1 MGLESLTFAYSEWN
15 LTAPLF
21 KIPRKTIPNQ
31 NITHIFVDFF
41 SFFSEN
47 FENSQLK
54 FKGKSENL
62 EVVKKSHRKSENR
75 KKLRNER
82 FRLSRYGFKKILRK
96 NIDS

>member
-1 MGLESLTFAYSEWN
+1 MTHKLKGIPPIQFPKDRVSRKSDPGYFLRLESLTFAYSEWN

-41 SFFSEN
+41 SFFFSEN

-62 EVVKKSHRKSENR
+62 EVVKK
-75 KKLRNER
+75 
-82 FRLSRYGFKKILRK
+82 IT
-96 NIDS
+96 